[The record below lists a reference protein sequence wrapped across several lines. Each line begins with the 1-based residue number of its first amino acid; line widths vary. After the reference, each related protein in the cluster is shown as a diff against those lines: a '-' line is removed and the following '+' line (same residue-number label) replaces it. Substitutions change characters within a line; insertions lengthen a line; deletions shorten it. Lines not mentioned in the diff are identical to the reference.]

1 MCFKHYWNNNKILFK
16 ILILF
21 LGLFTWNNWPDRL
34 KQLTTNLIWIFSFL
48 FLFSLSLAC
57 LHVSFKRQIVFT
69 RKKRLELQQKKCR
82 QKKSGE
88 MREKMFRYTSTKKK
102 FPSLW
107 CFSVDLKGDFLFR
120 QNVDQ
125 EINVTLLCT

>member
-1 MCFKHYWNNNKILFK
+1 MLLNLLSSFKHYWNNNE
-16 ILILF
+16 LILF
-21 LGLFTWNNWPDRL
+21 LGLFTWNNWQDRL

-69 RKKRLELQQKKCR
+69 RKKDLSKKCR

-88 MREKMFRYTSTKKK
+88 MREKMFRYTSTKKLK

-107 CFSVDLKGDFLFR
+107 CSSVDLKGDFSFR